1 MNTQKFKYLITL
13 VFFALA
19 LSSCE
24 DFLNKQP
31 LDSPSKDTFWK
42 TEADATMGLAACYGR
57 LNNDCTGATTGG
69 GSLHHWGGLTDEG
82 YAQYPWE
89 GGYTNVPR
97 GIIEA
102 TTGGVLSNMWLYS
115 YRGIT
120 TCNVFLE
127 NVEGIPMAD
136 QIKNVMKGEALFLR
150 AFWYNYLTA
159 LYGNC
164 PLITKVL
171 TVEESLKLTRTPKAE
186 VVTQILKDLD
196 EAIGLLPDQIYA
208 GHAVKASAQAL
219 KARVCLWNEK
229 WSEAAIAAKAVM
241 DNPLYALHPDYL
253 SMCNGNAENGNKEI
267 LFSVKYLAPD
277 IFHGLDYIHG
287 SWFSSTPIQDYVDFF
302 EKLPGWD
309 ASNPYELRDPRLKLT
324 VLVPG
329 APFPYVK
336 DGDVFVPALNAGKT
350 QYGLIKFIKV
360 VKSTSN
366 QCDQDIIHL
375 RLADVMLMY
384 AEAKLKSGQNDE
396 SALKALNDVRA
407 RFGNV
412 LAPRATLDMDAIMYE
427 RKAELGFE
435 SLRFFDIQRWKIGPA
450 AMNDLTD
457 PVAVNYTFDPAK
469 HYLWPIPQSEMNL
482 MGTSFGQNP
491 GY

>member
-1 MNTQKFKYLITL
+1 MNKHIFKYLVIG
-13 VFFALA
+13 VFFALT
-19 LSSCE
+19 LWSCE
-24 DFLNKQP
+24 NFLDKQP
-31 LDSPSKDTFWK
+31 LDSPSKATFWK

-57 LNNDCTGATTGG
+57 LNNDCTGATNGG
-69 GSLHHWGGLTDEG
+69 GSLHHSGGMTDEG

-102 TTGGVLSNMWLYS
+102 TTGGVLSNFWYNS

-127 NVEGIPMAD
+127 NIDAIPMAD
-136 QIKNVMKGEALFLR
+136 ALKSVMKGEVLFLR

-159 LYGNC
+159 LYGDC
-164 PLITKVL
+164 PLIIKVL
-171 TVEESLKLTRTPKAE
+171 SVEESMKLKRTPKAE

-196 EAIGLLPDQIYA
+196 AAIALLPDKIYA
-208 GHAVKASAQAL
+208 GNAVKGSAQAL
-219 KARVCLWNEK
+219 KARVCLYNEK
-229 WSEAAIAAKAVM
+229 WADAATAAKAVM
-241 DNPLYALHPDYL
+241 DNPLFALHPDFL
-253 SMCNGNAENGNKEI
+253 AMCNGNAENGNKEI

-277 IFHGLDYIHG
+277 VIHGLDYEHG

-309 ASNPYELRDPRLKLT
+309 AANPFEKRDPRLKLT

-336 DGDVFVPALNAGKT
+336 TGDVFVPSLNAGKT
-350 QYGLIKFIKV
+350 LYGLIKFIKV
-360 VKSTSN
+360 VSSASTN
-366 QCDQDIIHL
+366 CDQDIILL

-384 AEAKLKSGQNDE
+384 AEAKLKGGQNDA

-412 LAPRATLDMDAIMYE
+412 LAPKTTLDMNAIMYE
-427 RKAELGFE
+427 RKVELGFE
-435 SLRFFDIQRWKIGPA
+435 GLRFFDIRRWKIGTQ
-450 AMNDLTD
+450 AMTGLRD
-457 PVAVNYTFDPAK
+457 PVAKDYTFNESK
-469 HYLWPIPQSEMNL
+469 HYLWPIPQAEINV
-482 MGTSFGQNP
+482 MGKEFGQNP